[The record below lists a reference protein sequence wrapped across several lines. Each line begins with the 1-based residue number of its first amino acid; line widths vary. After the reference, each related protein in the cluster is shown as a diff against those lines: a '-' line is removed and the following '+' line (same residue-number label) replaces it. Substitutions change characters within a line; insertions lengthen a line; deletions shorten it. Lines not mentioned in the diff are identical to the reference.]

1 MARFSLGGD
10 EDGEGEGSRSPR
22 HKRPRLNG
30 LNSRRFYAST
40 SASTPTTIVR
50 PPPPPPPEPPQ
61 QLQTV
66 EEEDERAS
74 AEEDDSESE
83 NDVEEDDDEESPG
96 NEDAETGDSD
106 ESDEEEEAAE
116 ITILPQPPRI
126 QRPLLV
132 RSLAQYLARDN
143 DRQVGSASGTIA
155 SAATAAGVQV
165 APSSISPAAAA
176 ATATAT
182 AIDASVVFTLTDSDV
197 LDCFICCEPLTVP
210 VYQCEHGH
218 IACSSCC
225 TKSKNKCPTCS
236 WPIGYNRCRAI
247 ENVLEAIRVSCQN
260 IKHGCKESMTYNKKN
275 EHEKTCIFSPCSC
288 PQSGCNFVSPS
299 KQLYQHFSSNHV
311 NSATCFRY
319 NSVFSIT
326 LFHNDK
332 SHTLQEQND
341 GTLFILDNKEE
352 SLGNIVSISCIQP
365 SFMGGFY
372 YDLLARTKN
381 GKGSSLRLQSFAKS
395 IPGQVSN
402 PSSTDHL
409 IIPCGF
415 FENGGSLKME
425 LRIWH
430 KGKPPPN
437 LLLPALPHTKGC
449 SIK

>member
-30 LNSRRFYAST
+30 LNSRRFNAST
-40 SASTPTTIVR
+40 SASTTTRIVQ
-50 PPPPPPPEPPQ
+50 PPPPPPEPPQ
-61 QLQTV
+61 QLQIV
-66 EEEDERAS
+66 EEEDERVS

-96 NEDAETGDSD
+96 NEDADTGDSD

-116 ITILPQPPRI
+116 ITILPQSPPRI
-126 QRPLLV
+126 PRRLLV

-143 DRQVGSASGTIA
+143 DRQVGSASGSLA
-155 SAATAAGVQV
+155 STATAAGVQE
-165 APSSISPAAAA
+165 APPSISPAPAP
-176 ATATAT
+176 ATANAT

-210 VYQCEHGH
+210 VYQCENGH

-275 EHEKTCIFSPCSC
+275 EHEKACIFSPCSC

-311 NSATCFRY
+311 NSAYRFRY
-319 NSVFSIT
+319 NCVFSIT
-326 LFHNDK
+326 LFHREK

-341 GTLFILDNKEE
+341 GTLFILDNVEE

-415 FENGGSLKME
+415 FENGGSLKMD

-430 KGKPPPN
+430 KGKPP
-437 LLLPALPHTKGC
+437 LKLTMA
-449 SIK
+449 